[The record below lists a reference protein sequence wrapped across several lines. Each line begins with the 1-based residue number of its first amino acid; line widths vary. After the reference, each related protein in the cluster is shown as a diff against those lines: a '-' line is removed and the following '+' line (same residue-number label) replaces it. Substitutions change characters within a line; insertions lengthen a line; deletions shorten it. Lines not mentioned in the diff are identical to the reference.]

1 MSNGR
6 TERIEAAVDAGA
18 SLLFAAAVAYFLLTL
33 SDSPALSSALAG
45 LSYFAGYYGL
55 RRVQPQRAGFAV
67 RQFATPEL
75 AGLGLEELV
84 LTDADRLPA
93 VEVDKAME
101 ELLLDRPLAQ
111 VWPDSRVVQLF
122 AAAPIPTPGELKAR
136 IDRHLAGPG
145 APAAQDA
152 SEALV
157 EALTQ
162 LRRSL
167 R

>member
-18 SLLFAAAVAYFLLTL
+18 SLLLAAAMAYFLLTL
-33 SDSPALSSALAG
+33 SDSPVLSLALAG
-45 LSYFAGYYGL
+45 LSYFACYYGL
-55 RRVQPQRAGFAV
+55 QQVQPQREGFAV
-67 RQFATPEL
+67 REFAVPEL
-75 AGLGLEELV
+75 ADFAVEELV
-84 LTDADRLPA
+84 LTDADRFQA
-93 VEVDKAME
+93 AEVEEATE
-101 ELLLDRPLAQ
+101 ELLLDRPLAH
-111 VWPDSRVVQLF
+111 VGPDSRIVQLF